1 MQTKFMPSQ
10 TVGDTRKFVRSHLSL
25 PSYLFTLLYDQVE
38 LPEEDDEKTLSVI
51 IVRQLEH
58 AKEDIKEI
66 VDILAIVDPDEKKQA
81 AINFVTTR
89 HLDGTKKNGD
99 EAAVVITV
107 VQNMKR
113 RLEVLARPGP

>member
-66 VDILAIVDPDEKKQA
+66 VDILAIVDPDEKK
-81 AINFVTTR
+81 
-89 HLDGTKKNGD
+89 
-99 EAAVVITV
+99 
-107 VQNMKR
+107 
-113 RLEVLARPGP
+113 